1 MPLLHN
7 LLHIDPLS
15 LLLTNVVVSAV
26 VMLVLL
32 FARLGMRESA
42 TGVRTWVLGDLAM
55 MLARLV
61 MIATATVPLAA
72 PGRWAVLLP
81 GSCVVAGLLLH
92 LLVLR
97 RLAEAQTRA
106 SLVSTLLPVLL
117 AMLGF
122 AAVAAVIG
130 APTGRLLLLCVS
142 AAALLL
148 LSLRRLWTLRAW
160 WGARLLAA
168 MASVSLLNVVQ
179 HGVRLTLSLLDGEP
193 ATALPPLVLSGPEL
207 LMQLVVDQVV
217 SAGFLLLQQERLRGR
232 IERLMVTD
240 ALTGAL
246 NRHGLVEPLREALA
260 DAQRRAQP
268 LSVVLFDLD
277 HFKRVNDV
285 HGHAVGD
292 AVLVGFAAQAQTLLR
307 GGDLFGRWGGEEFLL
322 VLPNTALAAAAQVAE
337 RIRHHVASAPMADG
351 VPVVTVSG
359 GAAAASEAGAHAE
372 ALMRVLQLADL
383 RLYAAKTQ
391 RNRVV
396 AEGGA
401 PA

>member
-1 MPLLHN
+1 MPLLHT
-7 LLHIDPLS
+7 LSRIDPLS
-15 LLLTNVVVSAV
+15 QLLTNVVVSAV

-32 FARLGMRESA
+32 FSRLGMREAA
-42 TGVRTWVLGDLAM
+42 TGMRTWVLGDLA
-55 MLARLV
+55 LLAARLLV
-61 MIATATVPLAA
+61 IVGATVPQAA
-72 PGRWAVLLP
+72 PGRWAVLGP

-97 RLAEAQTRA
+97 RLTGPQTRA
-106 SLVSTLLPVLL
+106 GVVSTLAPVLL

-122 AAVAAVIG
+122 AAVAASIT
-130 APTGRLLLLCVS
+130 PNSRLLLLCVC
-142 AAALLL
+142 AAALLA
-148 LSLRRLWTLRAW
+148 LSLRQLWALRSY
-160 WGARLLAA
+160 WGARLLAL
-168 MASVSLLNVVQ
+168 MAAISLLNALQ
-179 HGVRLTLSLLDGEP
+179 HGARLALALVNGEAP
-193 ATALPPLVLSGPEL
+193 AALPPLVLAGPEL

-217 SAGFLLLQQERLRGR
+217 SAGFLLLQQERLRAR

-246 NRHGLVEPLREALA
+246 NRHGLVEPLRAALA
-260 DAQRRAQP
+260 EATRRGQP

-277 HFKRVNDV
+277 HFKRVNDQ

-292 AVLVGFAAQAQTLLR
+292 AVLVAFAAQAQTLLR

-337 RIRHHVASAPMADG
+337 RIRDHVASAPMADG

-359 GAAAASEAGAHAE
+359 GAAAASEASAHAE
-372 ALMRVLQLADL
+372 ALVRVLQLADL

-396 AEGGA
+396 AEGGV